1 MTASVLTPTA
11 PVQSQ
16 PEMPRSGGPARRR
29 IRSLSPKLR
38 VQRTILTVT
47 IVLIVIVQVYPLAW
61 LFITSFRTASD
72 FAGGNPFALPNE
84 WTLENYGRA
93 FDTGYLWLNILTCL
107 IVTLGASVL
116 IVVAGMMA
124 AYALEVLGFRFSG
137 VVKALFLLGIIV
149 PVQIALVPL
158 FIDYSQIGLL
168 DTHLSMIIPLAAFA
182 LPMSIYLF
190 SSFYEYIPREMYEAA
205 SIDGA
210 GPYRI
215 FSQITFPLSANTII
229 TVVLVNSIFIWN
241 DFIFANTFVLSDG
254 LKTIPLGLQNYIGA
268 MGNTDWT
275 ATFAAV
281 CVTVTPL
288 LLVFLVLNK
297 AMINGLESGATKG

>member
-1 MTASVLTPTA
+1 MTTTLTTPPVA
-11 PVQSQ
+11 PGAAQ
-16 PEMPRSGGPARRR
+16 PAPAPSRRR
-29 IRSLSPKLR
+29 AIRSR
-38 VQRTILTVT
+38 RAHVQRTLLTVT
-47 IVLIVIVQVYPLAW
+47 VVLIVIVQVYPLAW
-61 LFITSFRTASD
+61 LFLTSFRTASD
-72 FAGGNPFALPNE
+72 FAGGDPFAIPTE
-84 WTLENYGRA
+84 FTLDNYARA
-93 FDTGYLWLNILTCL
+93 FETGNLWLNILNSL

-124 AYALEVLGFRFSG
+124 AYALQVLGFRFSTF
-137 VVKALFLLGIIV
+137 VRVLFLLGIIV

-158 FIDYSQIGLL
+158 FIDYSQVGLL
-168 DTHLSMIIPLAAFA
+168 DTHMSMILPLAAFS
-182 LPMSIYLF
+182 LPMGVYLF
-190 SSFYEYIPREMYEAA
+190 SAFYEYIPREMYEAA
-205 SIDGA
+205 SLDGA

-215 FSQITFPLSANTII
+215 FLQITFPLSFNTII

-297 AMINGLESGATKG
+297 AMISGLESGATKG

>member
-1 MTASVLTPTA
+1 VSTTVEAKPEEAMMEP
-11 PVQSQ
+11 PVVKKPQPSQ
-16 PEMPRSGGPARRR
+16 GRPR
-29 IRSLSPKLR
+29 KLKI
-38 VQRTILTVT
+38 QRTLLTVT
-47 IVLIVIVQVYPLAW
+47 IVLIVIVQVYPLLW
-61 LFITSFRTASD
+61 LFLTSFRTAAD
-72 FAGGNPFALPNE
+72 FAGGNAFSWPSEF
-84 WTLENYGRA
+84 TLENYSRA
-93 FDTGYLWLNILTCL
+93 FETGNLGLNIVNSL
-107 IVTLGASVL
+107 IVTLGASAL

-124 AYALEVLGFRFSG
+124 AYALEVLGFRLSPL
-137 VVKALFLLGIIV
+137 VRALFMLGIIV

-158 FIDYSQIGLL
+158 FIDYSKVGLL
-168 DTHLSMIIPLAAFA
+168 DTHLSMIVPLAAFS

-190 SSFYEYIPREMYEAA
+190 SSFYGFIPRETYEAA
-205 SIDGA
+205 SLDGA

-215 FSQITFPLSANTII
+215 FAQITLPLSLNTIV

-281 CVTVTPL
+281 CVSVTPL

-297 AMINGLESGATKG
+297 AMIQGLESGATKG

>member
-1 MTASVLTPTA
+1 MTTPVLARSTPDASHP
-11 PVQSQ
+11 
-16 PEMPRSGGPARRR
+16 PRPPARTHSS
-29 IRSLSPKLR
+29 RSSRLR
-38 VQRTILTVT
+38 VQRTLLTVT
-47 IVLIVIVQVYPLAW
+47 IVAIVVVQVYPLAW
-61 LFITSFRTASD
+61 LFLTSFRTAAD
-72 FAGGNPFALPNE
+72 FAGGNPFAIPGEL
-84 WTLENYGRA
+84 TLDNYARA
-93 FDTGYLWLNILTCL
+93 FATGNLWLNIVNSFV
-107 IVTLGASVL
+107 VTLGASAL
-116 IVVAGMMA
+116 IVVAGMMGA
-124 AYALEVLGFRFSG
+124 FALQVLGFRFSG
-137 VVKALFLLGIIV
+137 LVRALFLLGIIV

-158 FIDYSQIGLL
+158 FVDYAQVGLL
-168 DTHLSMIIPLAAFA
+168 DTYASMIIPLAAFS
-182 LPMSIYLF
+182 LPMAIYLF

-205 SIDGA
+205 SLDGA

-215 FSQITFPLSANTII
+215 FARITTPLSVNTII

>member
-1 MTASVLTPTA
+1 VTATVLAAPAAPTPPAQPA
-11 PVQSQ
+11 P
-16 PEMPRSGGPARRR
+16 RRAPARSSR
-29 IRSLSPKLR
+29 LR
-38 VQRTILTVT
+38 VQRALLTATV
-47 IVLIVIVQVYPLAW
+47 VLIVLVQVYPLVW
-61 LFITSFRTASD
+61 LLLTSFRTASE
-72 FAGGNPFALPNE
+72 FAGGNPFALPSDL
-84 WTLENYGRA
+84 TLDNYSRA
-93 FDTGYLWLNILTCL
+93 FATGNLGLNVLNSL
-107 IVTLGASVL
+107 IVTLGASAL

-124 AYALEVLGFRFSG
+124 AFALQVLGFRLSG
-137 VVKALFLLGIIV
+137 FVRALFLLGIIV

-158 FIDYSQIGLL
+158 FIDYSRVGLL

-182 LPMSIYLF
+182 LPMAVYLF

-205 SIDGA
+205 SLDGA

-215 FSQITFPLSANTII
+215 FGQITLPLSLNTII

>member
-1 MTASVLTPTA
+1 MTATL
-11 PVQSQ
+11 
-16 PEMPRSGGPARRR
+16 PARPTEHVAPPAAPA
-29 IRSLSPKLR
+29 PKRKPRHTPRVR

-47 IVLIVIVQVYPLAW
+47 VVAIVLVQVYPLVW
-61 LFITSFRTASD
+61 LLLTSFRTAAD
-72 FAGGNPFALPNE
+72 FAGGNPFALPSE
-84 WTLENYGRA
+84 WTLDNYARA
-93 FDTGYLWLNILTCL
+93 FSTGNLGLNIVNSL
-107 IVTLGASVL
+107 IVTLGSSAL
-116 IVVAGMMA
+116 IVIAGMMA
-124 AYALEVLGFRFSG
+124 AYALQVLGFRFSG
-137 VVKALFLLGIIV
+137 LVRGLFLLGIIV

-158 FIDYSQIGLL
+158 FIDYSQVGLL

-182 LPMSIYLF
+182 LPMAVYLF

-205 SIDGA
+205 SLDGA

-215 FSQITFPLSANTII
+215 FGQITFPLSVNTII

-297 AMINGLESGATKG
+297 AMISGLESGATKG

>member
-1 MTASVLTPTA
+1 MTTTVEAETEETMIQPPFSNPPTR
-11 PVQSQ
+11 PQGKSRKV
-16 PEMPRSGGPARRR
+16 RVH
-29 IRSLSPKLR
+29 RSLL
-38 VQRTILTVT
+38 TIT
-47 IVLIVIVQVYPLAW
+47 IGLIVVVQVYPLLW
-61 LFITSFRTASD
+61 MFLTSFRTATD
-72 FAGGNPFALPNE
+72 FAGGNAFSWPSEF
-84 WTLENYGRA
+84 TLENYSRA
-93 FDTGYLWLNILTCL
+93 FETGNLGQNIVNSL
-107 IVTLGASVL
+107 IVTLGASAL
-116 IVVAGMMA
+116 IVVVGMMA
-124 AYALEVLGFRFSG
+124 AFALEVLGFRLSSL
-137 VVKALFLLGIIV
+137 VRALFMLGIIV

-158 FIDYSQIGLL
+158 FIDYSKVGLL
-168 DTHLSMIIPLAAFA
+168 DTHMSMIVPLAAFS

-190 SSFYEYIPREMYEAA
+190 SSFYGFIPRETYEAA
-205 SIDGA
+205 SLDGA

-215 FSQITFPLSANTII
+215 FTQITFPLSLNTIV

-281 CVTVTPL
+281 CVSVTPL

-297 AMINGLESGATKG
+297 AMIQGLESGATKG

>member
-1 MTASVLTPTA
+1 MTRRA
-11 PVQSQ
+11 PRTR
-16 PEMPRSGGPARRR
+16 PPRERRR
-29 IRSLSPKLR
+29 IPARIRAQKTLLS
-38 VQRTILTVT
+38 VT
-47 IVLIVIVQVYPLAW
+47 IVAIVVVQVYPLVW
-61 LFITSFRTASD
+61 LVLTSFRTAAD
-72 FAGGNPFALPNE
+72 FAGGNPFALPSSF
-84 WTLENYGRA
+84 TLENYERA
-93 FDTGYLWLNILTCL
+93 FSTGNLWLNIANSF
-107 IVTLGASVL
+107 IVTLGASAL
-116 IVVAGMMA
+116 IVIAGMMA
-124 AYALEVLGFRFSG
+124 AYALQVLGFRFSG
-137 VVKALFLLGIIV
+137 LIRALFLLGIIV
-149 PVQIALVPL
+149 PVQISLVPL

-168 DTHLSMIIPLAAFA
+168 DTHLSMIVPLAAFA
-182 LPMSIYLF
+182 LPMSVYLF
-190 SSFYEYIPREMYEAA
+190 SSFYQYIPRETYEAA
-205 SIDGA
+205 SLDGA

-215 FSQITFPLSANTII
+215 FTRITLPLSVNTII

-297 AMINGLESGATKG
+297 AMIQGLESGATKG

>member
-1 MTASVLTPTA
+1 MTTPVLARSTGDTSRP
-11 PVQSQ
+11 
-16 PEMPRSGGPARRR
+16 PRPPARAHSS
-29 IRSLSPKLR
+29 RSSRLR
-38 VQRTILTVT
+38 VQRTLLTVT
-47 IVLIVIVQVYPLAW
+47 IVAIVVVQVYPLAW
-61 LFITSFRTASD
+61 LFLTSFRTAAD
-72 FAGGNPFALPNE
+72 FAGGNPFAIPGEL
-84 WTLENYGRA
+84 TLDNYSRA
-93 FDTGYLWLNILTCL
+93 FATGNLWMNIVNSFV
-107 IVTLGASVL
+107 VTLGASAL
-116 IVVAGMMA
+116 IVIAGMMGA
-124 AYALEVLGFRFSG
+124 FALQVLGFRFSG
-137 VVKALFLLGIIV
+137 LVRALFLLGIIV

-158 FIDYSQIGLL
+158 FVDYAQVGLL
-168 DTHLSMIIPLAAFA
+168 DTYASMIIPLAAFS
-182 LPMSIYLF
+182 LPMAIYLF

-205 SIDGA
+205 SLDGA

-215 FSQITFPLSANTII
+215 FARITTPLSVNTII

>member
-1 MTASVLTPTA
+1 MTSVLTPPVAAAPGTA
-11 PVQSQ
+11 PRQT
-16 PEMPRSGGPARRR
+16 RRPAR
-29 IRSLSPKLR
+29 SPRLR
-38 VQRTILTVT
+38 VQRTLLTVT
-47 IVLIVIVQVYPLAW
+47 VVAIVVVQVYPLVW
-61 LFITSFRTASD
+61 LLLTSLRTAAD
-72 FAGGNPFALPNE
+72 FAGGNPFALPSSF
-84 WTLENYGRA
+84 TLENYSRA
-93 FDTGYLWLNILTCL
+93 FATGNLGLNVVNSLV
-107 IVTLGASVL
+107 VTLGASAL

-124 AYALEVLGFRFSG
+124 AYALQVLGFRLSG
-137 VVKALFLLGIIV
+137 LVRALFLLGIVV
-149 PVQIALVPL
+149 PVQISLVPL
-158 FIDYSQIGLL
+158 FIDYSRVGLL

-182 LPMSIYLF
+182 LPMAVYLF
-190 SSFYEYIPREMYEAA
+190 SSFYEYIPRETYEAA
-205 SIDGA
+205 SLDGA

-215 FSQITFPLSANTII
+215 FGRITLPLSANTII

-297 AMINGLESGATKG
+297 AMIQGLESGAVKG

>member
-1 MTASVLTPTA
+1 MTSSLLIRPAASPMTPSPPA
-11 PVQSQ
+11 NRHRLRS
-16 PEMPRSGGPARRR
+16 PRQ
-29 IRSLSPKLR
+29 R
-38 VQRTILTVT
+38 VQRTLLAVTV
-47 IVLIVIVQVYPLAW
+47 VLIVIVQVYPLAW
-61 LFITSFRTASD
+61 LLLTSFRTASD
-72 FAGGNPFALPNE
+72 FAGGDPFALPSE
-84 WTLENYGRA
+84 FTLDNYARA
-93 FDTGYLWLNILTCL
+93 FATGNLWLNMANSL
-107 IVTLGASVL
+107 IVTLGASAL

-124 AYALEVLGFRFSG
+124 AFALQVLGFRFSNL
-137 VVKALFLLGIIV
+137 VRALFLLGIIV

-158 FIDYSQIGLL
+158 FIDYSQVGLL
-168 DTHLSMIIPLAAFA
+168 DTHLSMILPLAAFS
-182 LPMSIYLF
+182 LPMSVYLF
-190 SSFYEYIPREMYEAA
+190 SSFYQYIPREMYEAA
-205 SIDGA
+205 SLDGA

-215 FSQITFPLSANTII
+215 FLQITSPLSVNTII

-281 CVTVTPL
+281 CITVTPL
-288 LLVFLVLNK
+288 LLVFLLLNK

>member
-1 MTASVLTPTA
+1 MTA
-11 PVQSQ
+11 PVLTSPAATAQ
-16 PEMPRSGGPARRR
+16 PSLRKAPSRSPR
-29 IRSLSPKLR
+29 LSA
-38 VQRTILTVT
+38 QRTLLTVT
-47 IVLIVIVQVYPLAW
+47 IGLIVIVQVYPLLW
-61 LFITSFRTASD
+61 LFLTSFRTAAD
-72 FAGGNPFALPNE
+72 FAGGNPFALPSTF
-84 WTLENYGRA
+84 TLDNYARA
-93 FDTGYLWLNILTCL
+93 FATGNLWSNILNSL
-107 IVTLGASVL
+107 IVTLGASTL

-124 AYALEVLGFRFSG
+124 AYALQVLGFRFSG
-137 VVKALFLLGIIV
+137 VVRALFLLGIIV

-158 FIDYSQIGLL
+158 FIDYSQVGLL
-168 DTHLSMIIPLAAFA
+168 DTHLSMIIPLAAFS
-182 LPMSIYLF
+182 LPMAVYLF

-205 SIDGA
+205 SLDGA

-215 FSQITFPLSANTII
+215 FTQITFPLSTNTIV

-297 AMINGLESGATKG
+297 AMIYGLESGANKG

>member
-1 MTASVLTPTA
+1 MTATL
-11 PVQSQ
+11 
-16 PEMPRSGGPARRR
+16 PARPTEQVAPPAAPA
-29 IRSLSPKLR
+29 PKRKPRHTPRVR

-47 IVLIVIVQVYPLAW
+47 VVAIVLVQVYPLVW
-61 LFITSFRTASD
+61 LLLTSFRTAAD
-72 FAGGNPFALPNE
+72 FAGGNPFALPSE
-84 WTLENYGRA
+84 WTLDNYARA
-93 FDTGYLWLNILTCL
+93 FSTGNLGLNIVNSL
-107 IVTLGASVL
+107 IVTLGSSAL

-124 AYALEVLGFRFSG
+124 AYALQVLGFRFSG
-137 VVKALFLLGIIV
+137 LVRGLFLLGIIV

-158 FIDYSQIGLL
+158 FIDYSQVGLL

-182 LPMSIYLF
+182 LPMAVYLF

-205 SIDGA
+205 SLDGA

-215 FSQITFPLSANTII
+215 FGQITFPLSVNTII

-297 AMINGLESGATKG
+297 AMISGLESGATKG

>member
-1 MTASVLTPTA
+1 VTTTVEAETEETMIQPPFSNPPTR
-11 PVQSQ
+11 PQGKSRKV
-16 PEMPRSGGPARRR
+16 RVH
-29 IRSLSPKLR
+29 RSLL
-38 VQRTILTVT
+38 TIT
-47 IVLIVIVQVYPLAW
+47 IGLIVVVQVYPLLW
-61 LFITSFRTASD
+61 MFLTSFRTATD
-72 FAGGNPFALPNE
+72 FAGGNAFSWPSEF
-84 WTLENYGRA
+84 TLENYSRA
-93 FDTGYLWLNILTCL
+93 FETGNLGQNIVNSL
-107 IVTLGASVL
+107 IVTLGASAL

-124 AYALEVLGFRFSG
+124 AFALEVLGFRLSFL
-137 VVKALFLLGIIV
+137 VRALFMLGIIV

-158 FIDYSQIGLL
+158 FIDYSKVGLL
-168 DTHLSMIIPLAAFA
+168 DTHMSMIVPLAAFS

-190 SSFYEYIPREMYEAA
+190 SSFYGFIPRETYEAA
-205 SIDGA
+205 SLDGA

-215 FSQITFPLSANTII
+215 FTQITFPLSLNTIV

-281 CVTVTPL
+281 CVSVTPL

-297 AMINGLESGATKG
+297 AMIQGLESGATKG

>member
-1 MTASVLTPTA
+1 MTSVLTS
-11 PVQSQ
+11 PVATS
-16 PEMPRSGGPARRR
+16 PHANPRPARRR
-29 IRSLSPKLR
+29 PGPATRLR
-38 VQRTILTVT
+38 AHRTLLTVT
-47 IVLIVIVQVYPLAW
+47 IAVIVLVQVYPLVW
-61 LFITSFRTASD
+61 LLLTSFRTAAD
-72 FAGGNPFALPNE
+72 FAGGNPFALPSSF
-84 WTLENYGRA
+84 TLENYSRA
-93 FDTGYLWLNILTCL
+93 FATGNLWVNVTNSF
-107 IVTLGASVL
+107 IVTIGASVL

-124 AYALEVLGFRFSG
+124 AYALQVLGFRLSG
-137 VVKALFLLGIIV
+137 LVRAVFLMGIVV
-149 PVQIALVPL
+149 PVQISLVPL
-158 FIDYSQIGLL
+158 FIDYSQVGLL
-168 DTHLSMIIPLAAFA
+168 DTHLSMIVPLAAFA
-182 LPMSIYLF
+182 LPMAVYLF
-190 SSFYEYIPREMYEAA
+190 SSFYEYIPRETYEAA
-205 SIDGA
+205 SLDGA

-215 FSQITFPLSANTII
+215 FSQITLRLSTNTII

-297 AMINGLESGATKG
+297 AMIQGLESGAVKG